1 MVRAWN
7 QLSLNNG
14 NMMIQIKLILV
25 LGLLILPYLELAL
38 EGLRF
43 FDIRR

>member
-1 MVRAWN
+1 MVRACN

-25 LGLLILPYLELAL
+25 LGLLILPYTELAL

-43 FDIRR
+43 FVIRR

>member
-38 EGLRF
+38 E
-43 FDIRR
+43 